1 MSSLSH
7 SRWFTTSNGGDKQIA
22 DANKYG
28 MFAAARQNVPKSQ
41 EIQDTGI
48 ELTQM
53 APDVAAK
60 FKNSLRSKR
69 WNKIDLGGTAN
80 YTNENMVNRWNVEKN
95 KWLEVSVPIY

>member
-1 MSSLSH
+1 
-7 SRWFTTSNGGDKQIA
+7 
-22 DANKYG
+22 
-28 MFAAARQNVPKSQ
+28 
-41 EIQDTGI
+41 
-48 ELTQM
+48 M

-95 KWLEVSVPIY
+95 KWLEVSVPISTSVCHGDLRVLSHNGALWVLAIFE